1 MTIVNYH
8 YVTFAQDLI
17 KRNYINMKKL
27 SVLAVLAS
35 VILASCGGAN
45 GDKAQ
50 TGTEQQVAEQQGTTF
65 NVDSTSSIIWKG
77 YHKGGFD
84 PRFGTLNSEGTVSVA
99 DGAITGATITIDMN
113 SVKTD
118 ESAVDPAKTGG
129 KTAADLDGHLKTG
142 DFFEVEKYPTAK
154 FEITAVTAFDAA
166 KDKSVI
172 ADATN
177 IISGNLTIKDKTV
190 NVTFPAKVSV
200 TENEVT
206 VQSKFTINRQ
216 DWGLAYGTEG
226 DPKDW
231 MISQEVDMELNINA
245 KK

>member
-1 MTIVNYH
+1 
-8 YVTFAQDLI
+8 
-17 KRNYINMKKL
+17 MKKL
-27 SVLAVLAS
+27 LVIAAVAS

-50 TGTEQQVAEQQGTTF
+50 TGTEQQVAEQKGATF
-65 NVDSTSSIIWKG
+65 TVDTAVSSIQWKG

-84 PRFGTLNSEGTVSVA
+84 PRFGTLKSEGTVSVEE
-99 DGAITGATITIDMN
+99 GVITAGSFVIDMN
-113 SVKTD
+113 SVLTNA
-118 ESAVDPAKTGG
+118 SSVDPAKSGG
-129 KTAADLDGHLKTG
+129 KTSVDLDGHLKTA
-142 DFFEVEKYPTAK
+142 DFFEVEKYPTSK
-154 FEITAVTAFDAA
+154 FEITGVATFDAA

-177 IISGNLTIKDKTV
+177 VISGNLTIKDKTV
-190 NVTFPAKVSV
+190 NVSFPAKIVV
-200 TENEVT
+200 TDNEVS

-231 MISQEVDMELNINA
+231 MISQEVDMELNVTA

>member
-1 MTIVNYH
+1 
-8 YVTFAQDLI
+8 
-17 KRNYINMKKL
+17 MKKL
-27 SVLAVLAS
+27 SIVAVLAS

-50 TGTEQQVAEQQGTTF
+50 TGTEQQVAEQKGETF
-65 NVDSTSSIIWKG
+65 TVDTAVSTIKWKG

-84 PRFGTLNSEGTVSVA
+84 PRFGTLKSEGTVSLEE
-99 DGAITGATITIDMN
+99 GAITGGSFVIDMN
-113 SVKTD
+113 SVVTD
-118 ESAVDPAKTGG
+118 KSSVDPAKSGG
-129 KTAADLDGHLKTG
+129 KTSADLDGHLKTG

-154 FEITAVTAFDAA
+154 FEITSVTDFDAS

-190 NVTFPAKVSV
+190 NVTFPAKVNV
-200 TENEVT
+200 TDNEVS

-231 MISQEVDMELNINA
+231 MISQEVDMELNITA